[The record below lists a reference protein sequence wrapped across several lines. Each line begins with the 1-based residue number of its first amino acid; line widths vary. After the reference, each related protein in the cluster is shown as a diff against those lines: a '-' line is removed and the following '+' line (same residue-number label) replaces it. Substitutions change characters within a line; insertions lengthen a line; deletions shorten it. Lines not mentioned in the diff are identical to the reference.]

1 MHIRKGTPTV
11 SIIAGGHD
19 HVLPITRL
27 GECRDSGEC
36 FYRQDD
42 LGAPNAIALILGDSR
57 QTLGMER
64 LLNLLGRA
72 LSIAGANGAGEIA
85 RRHQNDNDV
94 GVPAI
99 GRLDQIE
106 MIDPSANVFDD
117 RRNVGSPS
125 ARKN

>member
-1 MHIRKGTPTV
+1 
-11 SIIAGGHD
+11 
-19 HVLPITRL
+19 
-27 GECRDSGEC
+27 
-36 FYRQDD
+36 
-42 LGAPNAIALILGDSR
+42 
-57 QTLGMER
+57 MER

-125 ARKN
+125 RAKIDDGHGREFSPPVVGVVCCCGLCFVQYQVPSLPRRRLTP

>member
-1 MHIRKGTPTV
+1 
-11 SIIAGGHD
+11 
-19 HVLPITRL
+19 
-27 GECRDSGEC
+27 
-36 FYRQDD
+36 
-42 LGAPNAIALILGDSR
+42 
-57 QTLGMER
+57 MER

-94 GVPAI
+94 SVPAI